1 MKELEPKTDIL
12 VVDDIP
18 DNLRVL
24 SAMLSARGYEV
35 RKVRNGRLA
44 LAAANS
50 APPDLILL
58 DICMDGMDGY
68 EVCQHLKASTQTCN
82 IPIIFLSAL
91 SDVFDKVK
99 AFEVGGVD
107 YITKPFQVEEVLVR
121 VENQLTIRNL
131 QKQLQEYNTVLE
143 SRVKERTLQ
152 LQTMLEYEALL
163 KGITDRVRDS
173 FDEEQ
178 VLQAT
183 VQEVAR
189 GLRIICCDVGIFNRE
204 ANTETI
210 LYEYCREEI
219 ASAQGEVVSLDLL
232 PGIYQQILQG
242 DSSQFCVLPFTQPVT
257 RNLGGRF
264 AILSCPLM
272 DDRGVF
278 GTLWLFKLP
287 EEWFSVLEIRLVQ
300 QVANQC
306 AIALRQAR
314 LYQAVQ
320 QQVEELERLHL
331 LKDDFLSTVS
341 HELRSPISNIK
352 LATQMLEVILKSTGI
367 LEDASS
373 KAASYFHILQD
384 ECHREI
390 HLINDLLDLTR
401 LDAEVE
407 PLAITEIDLA
417 PWIGHITEPFL
428 ARIHSQHQHL
438 QIDIPSHLPVLAT
451 DLHCLERILTEL
463 LNNACKYTPTGETIT
478 LSAQVISDQVNQDQ
492 VNQTSFQLIQ
502 HSEDDRS
509 DPDSMSLQ
517 ICVTNTGIEISEQER
532 DRVFDKFY
540 RIPNNDPWKHGGT
553 GLGLALAKKM
563 SEHLRARLTVSSA
576 NQQTSFILELPI

>member
-1 MKELEPKTDIL
+1 MLKGDIL
-12 VVDDIP
+12 VVDDVP

-24 SAMLSARGYEV
+24 SAMLGEHGYEV
-35 RKVRNGRLA
+35 RKVLNGRLA

-58 DICMDGMDGY
+58 DICMEGMDGY
-68 EVCQHLKASTQTCN
+68 EVCQNLKASTQTCH

-91 SDVFDKVK
+91 SDVLDKVK

-107 YITKPFQVEEVLVR
+107 YITKPFQVEEVLAR
-121 VENQLTIRNL
+121 VKNQLTIRTL
-131 QKQLQEYNTVLE
+131 QKQLQEHNTVLE
-143 SRVKERTLQ
+143 NRVEKRTSQ

-163 KGITDRVRDS
+163 RGITDRVRDS
-173 FDEEQ
+173 FDEQ
-178 VLQAT
+178 QILQAA
-183 VQEVAR
+183 VQEVAT
-189 GLRIICCDVGIFNRE
+189 GLRLICCDVGIFDHE

-210 LYEYCREEI
+210 RYEYRGSGI

-232 PGIYQQILQG
+232 PGLYQQSLEG
-242 DSSQFCVLPFTQPVT
+242 HSTQFCVLPLAEIKV
-257 RNLGGRF
+257 RDIAGRF
-264 AILSCPLM
+264 AILSCPLI
-272 DDRGVF
+272 DDQGVF
-278 GTLWLFKLP
+278 GNLWLFKP
-287 EEWFSVLEIRLVQ
+287 REETFSSLEIRLVQ

-320 QQVEELERLHL
+320 EQVEELEQLHL

-352 LATQMLEVILKSTGI
+352 LATQMLEVILQSTGI

-373 KAASYFHILQD
+373 KAANYFRILQD

-390 HLINDLLDLTR
+390 HLINNLLDLTR
-401 LDAEVE
+401 LDAGVE
-407 PLAITEIDLA
+407 PLTSIKMDLA
-417 PWIGHITEPFL
+417 PWISHLAEPFL
-428 ARIHSQHQHL
+428 ARTHAQHL
-438 QIDIPSHLPVLAT
+438 HLHVDVPSHLPILTT
-451 DLHCLERILTEL
+451 DLHYLERILTEL
-463 LNNACKYTPTGETIT
+463 LNNACKYTPAEESII
-478 LSAQVISDQVNQDQ
+478 LSAQVMP
-492 VNQTSFQLIQ
+492 
-502 HSEDDRS
+502 HSEGDRANP
-509 DPDSMSLQ
+509 DPISLQ
-517 ICVTNTGIEISEQER
+517 IWVTNTGVEISEDER

-563 SEHLRARLTVSSA
+563 SEHLGATLSVFSA
-576 NQQTSFILELPI
+576 NQQTSFVLELPI

>member
-1 MKELEPKTDIL
+1 MQLAAKSDIL
-12 VVDDIP
+12 IVDDIP

-24 SAMLSARGYEV
+24 SAMLSQHGYEV
-35 RKVRNGRLA
+35 RKVLNGRLA

-50 APPDLILL
+50 TPPDLILL
-58 DICMDGMDGY
+58 DIRMEGMDGY
-68 EVCQHLKASTQTCN
+68 EVCQRLKASAQTCE

-91 SDVFDKVK
+91 HDVFDKVK

-107 YITKPFQVEEVLVR
+107 YITKPFHVEEVLAR
-121 VENQLTIRNL
+121 VKNQLTIRTL
-131 QKQLQEYNTVLE
+131 QKQLQDYNTVLE
-143 SRVKERTLQ
+143 SRVEERTAQ

-173 FDEEQ
+173 FDEAQ
-178 VLQAT
+178 ILQAV
-183 VQEVAR
+183 VQELGT
-189 GLRIICCDVGIFNRE
+189 GLRILCCDVGIFDYE

-210 LYEYCREEI
+210 RYEYCCAEI
-219 ASAQGEVVSLDLL
+219 ASAQGEVVSLDRL
-232 PGIYQQILQG
+232 PGLYQQILQ
-242 DSSQFCVLPFTQPVT
+242 SNPTQFCVLPFAQLVT
-257 RNLGGRF
+257 RNVAGRF
-264 AILSCPLM
+264 AILICPLL
-272 DDRGVF
+272 DDQGVF
-278 GTLWLFKLP
+278 GALWLFKP
-287 EEWFSVLEIRLVQ
+287 REEEFSVLEIRLVQ

-320 QQVEELERLHL
+320 EQVEELERMHL

-367 LEDASS
+367 LEDTSS
-373 KAASYFHILQD
+373 KAANYFRILQD

-401 LDAEVE
+401 LDAGVE
-407 PLAITEIDLA
+407 PLTLIKIDLA
-417 PWIGHITEPFL
+417 PWISHLAEPFL
-428 ARIHSQHQHL
+428 ARTHSQHQHF
-438 QIDIPSHLPVLAT
+438 QVDIPSHIPALAT
-451 DLHCLERILTEL
+451 DLHYLERILTEL
-463 LNNACKYTPTGETIT
+463 LTNACKYTPTGESIT
-478 LSAQVISDQVNQDQ
+478 LSAQVIPEQANQNPLQV
-492 VNQTSFQLIQ
+492 IQ
-502 HSEDDRS
+502 HSEGDRS
-509 DPDSMSLQ
+509 SLTPMTLQ
-517 ICVTNTGIEISEQER
+517 ICVTNTGIEISENER

-563 SEHLRARLTVSSA
+563 SEHLGAKLSVSSG
-576 NQQTSFILELPI
+576 NQQTSFVLELPI

>member
-1 MKELEPKTDIL
+1 MQFAPKADIL
-12 VVDDIP
+12 IVDDVP

-24 SAMLSARGYEV
+24 SVILGQHGYEV
-35 RKVRNGRLA
+35 RKVLNGRLA

-50 APPDLILL
+50 TPPDLILL
-58 DICMDGMDGY
+58 DIRMEGMDGY
-68 EVCQHLKASTQTCN
+68 EVCQKLKASTQTCN

-91 SDVFDKVK
+91 YDVFDKVK

-107 YITKPFQVEEVLVR
+107 YITKPFHVEEVLAR

-131 QKQLQEYNTVLE
+131 QKQLQEHNTVLE
-143 SRVKERTLQ
+143 SRVEERTIQ

-163 KGITDRVRDS
+163 KAITDRVRDS
-173 FDEEQ
+173 FDEAQ
-178 VLQAT
+178 ILQAA
-183 VQEVAR
+183 VQEMAI
-189 GLRIICCDVGIFNRE
+189 GLRIISCDVSIFNRQT
-204 ANTETI
+204 NTETVR
-210 LYEYCREEI
+210 YEFCGDDVK
-219 ASAQGEVVSLDLL
+219 SAQGEVVSLDRL
-232 PGIYQQILQG
+232 PEVYQQILQG
-242 DSSQFCVLPFTQPVT
+242 DPIQFCVLPSENTT
-257 RNLGGRF
+257 HNKTGRF
-264 AILSCPLM
+264 AILSCPLL
-272 DDRGVF
+272 DDQGVF
-278 GTLWLFKLP
+278 GTLWLFKSQ
-287 EEWFSVLEIRLVQ
+287 EEEFSVLEIRLVQ

-320 QQVEELERLHL
+320 QQVKELERLHL

-367 LEDASS
+367 LEDTSS

-401 LDAEVE
+401 LDAGVE
-407 PLAITEIDLA
+407 PLTITTIDLA
-417 PWIGHITEPFL
+417 PWIGHLTEPFL
-428 ARIHSQHQHL
+428 ARTHL
-438 QIDIPSHLPVLAT
+438 QQQHFYINIPSHIPALGT
-451 DLHCLERILTEL
+451 DLHYLERVLTEL
-463 LNNACKYTPTGETIT
+463 LNNACKYTPAGESIT
-478 LSAQVISDQVNQDQ
+478 LSAQVISEKANQNLPQV
-492 VNQTSFQLIQ
+492 IQ
-502 HSEDDRS
+502 YSEDNRANP
-509 DPDSMSLQ
+509 DPISLQ
-517 ICVTNTGIEISEQER
+517 ICVTNTGIEISQEER

-563 SEHLRARLTVSSA
+563 SEHLGAKLSVSSDS
-576 NQQTSFILELPI
+576 QQTSFVLELPI